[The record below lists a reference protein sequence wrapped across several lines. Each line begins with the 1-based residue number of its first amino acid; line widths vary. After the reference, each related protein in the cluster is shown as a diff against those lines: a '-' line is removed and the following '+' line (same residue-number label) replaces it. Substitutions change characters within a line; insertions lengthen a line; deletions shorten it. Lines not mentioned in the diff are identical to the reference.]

1 MKIKNII
8 SCVLVLS
15 LAFIPLFAAAKSTD
29 YKKTLKKW
37 TRSDRV
43 YKSEDL
49 KASIYWTATLLNNQ
63 MIHAQAERYAEA
75 YESSEAD
82 KQKIYQELM
91 AKKNG
96 QTLFF
101 VSFYSGN
108 KKFSDLLNPRA
119 DWELR
124 LESGG
129 HTYKSIRLEK
139 IGKTKPADRMY
150 FPYITPW
157 SEGYYVWFDAAA
169 EIHESPLKLS
179 VYGPD
184 AHSTLA
190 WK

>member
-15 LAFIPLFAAAKSTD
+15 LVFTPLYAVAKSTN
-29 YKKTLKKW
+29 YKKNLKKW

-63 MIHAQAERYAEA
+63 MIHAQAQRYAEA

-82 KQKIYQELM
+82 KQKSYQELM

-119 DWELR
+119 GWELR

-129 HTYKSIRLEK
+129 HTYKSVRIEK
-139 IGKTKPADRMY
+139 IGKTKPVDRMY

-157 SEGYYVWFDAAA
+157 SVGYYVWFPAAA
-169 EIHESPLKLS
+169 ESLTLS

-184 AHSTLA
+184 SHSTLV